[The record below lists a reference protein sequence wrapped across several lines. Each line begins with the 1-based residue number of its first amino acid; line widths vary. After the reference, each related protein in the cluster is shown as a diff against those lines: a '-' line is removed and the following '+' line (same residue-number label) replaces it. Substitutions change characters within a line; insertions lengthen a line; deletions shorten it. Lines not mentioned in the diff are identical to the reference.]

1 PFQTYFSLATLACGA
16 FYSLPGIV
24 IIPMTNF
31 SWGIFDYIIFSIAL
45 PEIVYLILKTK
56 DSALLETWGKMALI
70 KERAQYDA
78 SLYYALNAPETGRM
92 IQQQALKEEEEERKI
107 RQEYQ
112 KKHKRSWI
120 ITISLISVIGYYAIY
135 FYSFTL

>member
-1 PFQTYFSLATLACGA
+1 
-16 FYSLPGIV
+16 
-24 IIPMTNF
+24 MTNF